1 MVGLINSADDIQMG
15 VGMSEVISGVYR
27 KGELIIID
35 GKELH
40 EGDII
45 TVKILTR
52 KELVERLAGIL
63 GEGRASEVEEYLG
76 EFHDEGSP

>member
-1 MVGLINSADDIQMG
+1 
-15 VGMSEVISGVYR
+15 MSEVIYR
-27 KGELIIID
+27 NIPKGRELILID

-40 EGDII
+40 EGDTI

-63 GEGRASEVEEYLG
+63 GKGRAREVEEYLK
-76 EFHDEGSP
+76 ELNERF

>member
-1 MVGLINSADDIQMG
+1 
-15 VGMSEVISGVYR
+15 MSEVVSGVYR

-40 EGDII
+40 EGDTI
-45 TVKILTR
+45 TVRILTR

-63 GEGRASEVEEYLG
+63 GEGKTDEVEKYVG
-76 EFHDEGSP
+76 ELHDEGSPIIP